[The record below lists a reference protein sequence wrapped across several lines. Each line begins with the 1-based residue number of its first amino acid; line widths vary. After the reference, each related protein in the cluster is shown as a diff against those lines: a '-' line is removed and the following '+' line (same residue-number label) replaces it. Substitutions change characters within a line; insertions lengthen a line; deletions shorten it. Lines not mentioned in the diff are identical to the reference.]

1 MVPDDHSA
9 VEGLNDPHNDNL
21 KRRVARKYESIND
34 FVPQEDVKTGDS
46 GRRATRK
53 RRRRDS
59 AALLDEEAKRFIR
72 RGKKSNKSNT
82 YISFLWKRAKTDAAK
97 LLLPP

>member
-9 VEGLNDPHNDNL
+9 VEGLSDPHNDN
-21 KRRVARKYESIND
+21 RRVARKCENINE
-34 FVPQEDVKTGDS
+34 FVPQEDVKTVDS
-46 GRRATRK
+46 GPRATRK

-72 RGKKSNKSNT
+72 RGKKSNKSDT
-82 YISFLWKRAKTDAAK
+82 YISIKWKRAKADAAK
-97 LLLPP
+97 LLLLSP